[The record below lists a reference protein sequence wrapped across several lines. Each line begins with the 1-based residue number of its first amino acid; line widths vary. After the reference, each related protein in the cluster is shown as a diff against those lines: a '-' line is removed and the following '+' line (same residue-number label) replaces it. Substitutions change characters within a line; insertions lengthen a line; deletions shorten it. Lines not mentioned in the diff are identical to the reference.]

1 MARRVRQSI
10 EPNFRHCYKS
20 ALPYLTLAIW
30 LIPLL
35 FLSNGHQSVLPH
47 DEGLYAGRARL
58 MVETGDWINPWA
70 EPHHKTP
77 GIYWLIAGFYQLLGV
92 NLTAARLPSQ
102 IAAVLCAGLLYAIG
116 KKIFNSQVGWLAA
129 IILSVEVLWLQ
140 FQRLAGPDPWM
151 ILLVLFAIWNLL
163 QAEESRAKSDL
174 SQPLQLIQSR
184 KAQRLYALLAGM
196 SLGLCI
202 LVRGFSVVAAIA
214 ALVPYFIHQH
224 RRHRHLLNPFLYL
237 GFAIGSLPTLA
248 WVAASYQRFGLESIY
263 TLFGLVKR
271 LGTNQRGDNNLFYYF
286 WNVPINTFP
295 WVFFALIGL
304 WLLLR
309 SPVPRYQALVV
320 GFPLVFFC
328 TICLFSTRLPHYA
341 LLLYPFISLGASV
354 ALCQLGTTKPNP
366 TLLVQSISIS
376 QPIKVSKMLPKR
388 LIRGLFILEWGLFC
402 LLMLGG
408 IAVCLFLPDPGTAKY
423 GLIAIAAGLGG
434 LTPLLLGL
442 FHIPVLRK
450 WELKPWAVAWL
461 TACWLA
467 LATTGASGLMG
478 DYSPEVRQFLQQ
490 PDVAQVLNAHPIN
503 FVNNV
508 DGKTRVLLKFYT
520 PHWGK
525 DFRTIDQ
532 VPSGSYTWFCPKVS
546 RLAATDQVIGTVR
559 GCELLRKL

>member
-1 MARRVRQSI
+1 MARRGKQSI

-35 FLSNGHQSVLPH
+35 FLSNGHQSLLPH

-58 MVETGDWINPWA
+58 MLETGDWINPWA

-77 GIYWLIAGFYQLLGV
+77 GIYWLIASFYQLLSI

-102 IAAVLCAGLLYAIG
+102 VAAVLCVGLLYAIA
-116 KKIFNSQVGWLAA
+116 KKIFNPQVGQLAA
-129 IILSVEVLWLQ
+129 LILSVEVLWLQ

-163 QAEESRAKSDL
+163 QAEESPPHHDL
-174 SQPLQLIQSR
+174 SQQLQPTPPHI
-184 KAQRLYALLAGM
+184 AQHLHVLLAGI
-196 SLGLCI
+196 SLGLCV
-202 LVRGFSVVAAIA
+202 LVRGFSVAVAIA
-214 ALVPYFIHQH
+214 ALLPYLIHQH
-224 RRHRHLLNPFLYL
+224 HRHRHLLNPFLYL
-237 GFAIGSLPTLA
+237 GFTVGLMPTLA
-248 WVAASYQRFGLESIY
+248 WVAASYQRFGLESFY

-271 LGTNQRGDNNLFYYF
+271 LGTNQRGDNNIFYYF
-286 WNVPINTFP
+286 WNVPINAFP
-295 WVFFALIGL
+295 WVFFALLGL

-309 SPVPRYQALVV
+309 HPVPRYQALIV
-320 GFPLVFFC
+320 GFPLVFFG

-341 LLLYPFISLGASV
+341 LPLYPFIALGASV
-354 ALCQLGTTKPNP
+354 ALCQLGAVKPFPVAQFMPILQFTKVPK
-366 TLLVQSISIS
+366 TL
-376 QPIKVSKMLPKR
+376 IK
-388 LIRGLFILEWGLFC
+388 GLFILEWGLFY
-402 LLMLGG
+402 LLVLGG
-408 IAVCLFLPDPGTAKY
+408 IVVYFLLPDLEVAQY

-434 LTPLLLGL
+434 LTPLLLGR
-442 FHIPVLRK
+442 LRVTA
-450 WELKPWAVAWL
+450 LSLGLRPWAVAWL
-461 TACWLA
+461 TACWFA

-490 PDVAQVLNAHPIN
+490 PEVAMVLDAHPVN

-525 DFRTIDQ
+525 DFRTIAQ
-532 VPSGSYTWFCPKVS
+532 VPSSSYTWFCPKVS
-546 RLAATDQVIGTVR
+546 RPAATDQVIGTVR
-559 GCELLRKL
+559 GCELLRKS